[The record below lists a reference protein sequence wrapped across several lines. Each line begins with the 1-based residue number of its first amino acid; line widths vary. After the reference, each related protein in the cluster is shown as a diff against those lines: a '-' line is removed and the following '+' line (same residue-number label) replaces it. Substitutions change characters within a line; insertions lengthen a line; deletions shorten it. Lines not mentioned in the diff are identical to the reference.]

1 MPYVCRATGHAVD
14 EPQGGYCTD
23 HGAPL
28 ITTCAVCGADWP
40 VGWDSQLGFEPK
52 GADFCAMCGFPGPWV
67 SRTQLINWLRDRLN
81 DAALASETR
90 LSLQEALD
98 RIAAM
103 EPNDSRALAVWQ
115 QLREQAPRVWELA
128 KPVLSTV
135 LSAAAKRYLNIE

>member
-1 MPYVCRATGHAVD
+1 M
-14 EPQGGYCTD
+14 
-23 HGAPL
+23 
-28 ITTCAVCGADWP
+28 
-40 VGWDSQLGFEPK
+40 GWDSQLEFEPK